1 MTRETLDNF
10 LIAELKAGNTRA
22 FDKIFNDYYLNLCR
36 YASSIVQDEDKAR
49 SLVQNV
55 FVKIWENRLQLEN
68 IVNLPPYLTT
78 MVRNES
84 INHLRREKR
93 MVRMDVLPDE
103 LHTNTAAEEKFRESE
118 IGERLTLATLSLPDR
133 CREAFEYSRF
143 DDLSNSE
150 IALKMGISVKG
161 VEALITR
168 SLKHLR
174 IELAEFLPSARNK
187 KLPANTL
194 LIIFRKLLHVSKSF

>member
-1 MTRETLDNF
+1 MTRETPENF

-22 FDKIFNDYYLNLCR
+22 FDKIFNDYYRGLCR
-36 YASSIVQDEDKAR
+36 YATTIVQDEDKAQ

-55 FVKIWENRLQLEN
+55 FVKLWEHRLQLEN

-78 MVRNES
+78 MTRNEAL
-84 INHLRREKR
+84 NHLKREKR

-103 LHTNTAAEEKFRESE
+103 LHTNSAAEEKFRESE
-118 IGERLTLATLSLPDR
+118 ISGRLTMATLSLPDR

-143 DDLSNSE
+143 DNFSNSE
-150 IALKMGISVKG
+150 IAIKMGISVKG

-168 SLKHLR
+168 ALKHLR
-174 IELAEFLPSARNK
+174 NELAEYLPSARNK
-187 KLPANTL
+187 KLPANIL
-194 LIIFRKLLHVSKSF
+194 LLIFRKLLPA

>member
-36 YASSIVQDEDKAR
+36 YACSIVQDEDKAQ

-68 IVNLPPYLTT
+68 IGNLPPYLTT

-118 IGERLTLATLSLPDR
+118 IGERLTLAILSMPDR

-143 DDLSNSE
+143 DNLSNSE
-150 IALKMGISVKG
+150 IAIKMDISVKG

-174 IELAEFLPSARNK
+174 IELAEFLPSSRNK

-194 LIIFRKLLHVSKSF
+194 LLIFRKLLHVSKSF